1 MCSVYL
7 RTKYLRT
14 CVNLVDVD
22 QNPRPDFVSI
32 KGCFVFTESGK
43 KSINHTCIQDWSF
56 VRDQIHGP
64 FIVVIYTVLALVAS
78 N

>member
-32 KGCFVFTESGK
+32 KGCFVFAESEEK
-43 KSINHTCIQDWSF
+43 RS
-56 VRDQIHGP
+56 
-64 FIVVIYTVLALVAS
+64 
-78 N
+78 

>member
-7 RTKYLRT
+7 RTKHLRT

-32 KGCFVFTESGK
+32 KGCFVFTESEEK
-43 KSINHTCIQDWSF
+43 RSQLTIRASKT
-56 VRDQIHGP
+56 RL
-64 FIVVIYTVLALVAS
+64 VLRT
-78 N
+78 